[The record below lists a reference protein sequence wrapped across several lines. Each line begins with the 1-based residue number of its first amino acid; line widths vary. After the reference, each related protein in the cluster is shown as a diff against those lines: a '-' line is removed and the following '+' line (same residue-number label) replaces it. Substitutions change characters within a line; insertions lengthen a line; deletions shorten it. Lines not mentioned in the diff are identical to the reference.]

1 MTASR
6 QERIANE
13 MGIEHPTNVTA
24 DIVDRYDRRYW
35 ALYRA
40 LDASQAEVAGL
51 VDTKIDTSQSTVSRA
66 IKECNTRVLT
76 EGDLLPLGGDFSTDL
91 LSDDLCSEPDEWF
104 EAYRDV
110 LAQALADRLALNKLV
125 GDRKPKPEWAARRFP
140 ELVGCHYHAARHY
153 GTNEKNIASVDHL
166 RHIDSVN
173 IERWR

>member
-13 MGIEHPTNVTA
+13 LGVEEATDVTA
-24 DIVDRYDRRYW
+24 DIIDRHDRRYW

-40 LDASQAEVAGL
+40 LDVSQAEVADL
-51 VDTKIDTSQSTVSRA
+51 VDTRIDTSQSTVSRA

-76 EGDLLPLGGDFSTDL
+76 ERDLLPLGGDFSPRL
-91 LSDDLCSEPDEWF
+91 LEDDLRDEPDEWF

-110 LAQALADRLALNKLV
+110 LAEATVDRLALQKLV
-125 GDRKPKPEWAARRFP
+125 DRAQPKPEWAARRFP
-140 ELVGCHYHAARHY
+140 ELVGCHYPAARHF
-153 GTNEKNIASVDHL
+153 GFDEEDIASVDHL
-166 RHIDSVN
+166 RRIESVN